1 MYYTRDQSKLI
12 LLDSSTSYHITE
24 YANEERLKQ
33 LYSYQIEQ
41 ATLAFLMRNPNC
53 FDQPSLVKD
62 IFTKDA
68 LKSVYASLEKESK
81 LFYNFKMHQK
91 VEIQNI
97 RILRANRHKSYAKV
111 TGQLFR
117 FFTSSNNTSKQAQVL
132 DFELNIEMVVN
143 FNLATESRYPFNIT
157 KLTYSTMEAKDKER
171 QNNL

>member
-1 MYYTRDQSKLI
+1 MTYKNYYQTLGKGFLIYLPFSLLFPLYMYYTRDQSKLI

-41 ATLAFLMRNPNC
+41 ATLAFLMRNPNG

-68 LKSVYASLEKESK
+68 LKSVYVSLEKESK

-117 FFTSSNNTSKQAQVL
+117 FFTSSNNTSKQKAEQL
-132 DFELNIEMVVN
+132 KQHSYNIFVEVV
-143 FNLATESRYPFNIT
+143 E
-157 KLTYSTMEAKDKER
+157 K
-171 QNNL
+171 